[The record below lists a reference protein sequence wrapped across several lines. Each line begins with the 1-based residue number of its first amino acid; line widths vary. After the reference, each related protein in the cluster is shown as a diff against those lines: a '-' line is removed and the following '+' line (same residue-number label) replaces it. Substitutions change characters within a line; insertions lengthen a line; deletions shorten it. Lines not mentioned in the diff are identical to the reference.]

1 MRWLCFLLVSPALA
15 QARPAKPLHF
25 DLTAI
30 PTTRDS
36 FVFMLDRKPR
46 GYAIWQYETRS
57 TETTQQVIYT
67 SHSELTPVEEETL
80 HVVLDRLTGAPL
92 ESFQHIDFYL
102 PQRDTTMIEHDL
114 TVKHG
119 SVEGRRKVQLR
130 GKDES
135 IVPVDAELPA
145 GAVWSNYGLY
155 AAAVTNAAPGDSLA
169 TVAYDEF
176 ANAPTLVSFVAEQP
190 TTIRVPAGQ
199 FQVLPLRSGN
209 FRLHVTMQ
217 APRRVVRGETMDGR
231 FRFELAHSGPVVA
244 TGGAP

>member
-30 PTTRDS
+30 PATRDS

-46 GYAIWQYETRS
+46 GYAIWQYETRA

-67 SHSELTPVEEETL
+67 SHSELTPVEEESL
-80 HVVLDRLTGAPL
+80 HVVMDRLSGMPL

-102 PQRDTTMIEHDL
+102 PRRDTVMIEHDL
-114 TVKHG
+114 AVKQG
-119 SVEGRRKVQLR
+119 RVEGRRKVQLR
-130 GKDES
+130 GKDET
-135 IVPVDAELPA
+135 IVPIDAPLPA
-145 GAVWSNYGLY
+145 GAVWSNYALY
-155 AAAVTNAAPGDSLA
+155 AAAVTNAAPGDSLTA
-169 TVAYDEF
+169 IAYEEF
-176 ANAPTLVSFVAEQP
+176 SGAPTLVSFVAEQP

-209 FRLHVTMQ
+209 FRLHVTTQ
-217 APRRVVRGETMDGR
+217 APRRVVRGATLDGR
-231 FRFELAHSGPVVA
+231 FRFDLAHSGPVVSS
-244 TGGAP
+244 AP